1 MTSTIY
7 RFTPPTCTLE
17 LKGNKSPLSRWTNQD
32 ILKHYKFNLK
42 FDDPQKPTARQ
53 VTIQGNQQDLSQLQ
67 ATVDHYLRHHLHSV
81 PRTNTE
87 TNFAAKTDI
96 SDRQPYLKSQGLIHH
111 ELFFGRLTHDSNSD
125 RLQLSTVQ
133 LFDLVSVLESYRS
146 EVAILPATKA
156 LNLSKII
163 PLWGGIAAAAI
174 AAIGITTMLLK
185 SAPQSNIASFPESQP
200 KPQSKV
206 QTQIPELE
214 EITPPSAPDRRTV
227 VQPKLKEPLASAQK
241 LPPPPAV
248 DTPKPKPDI
257 PDPADYPLSD
267 VARQSGFK
275 NSIKQKSNAERSV
288 ESTIIVPTE
297 NQAESESTITTAK
310 LEEKLRNRNQTSRV
324 DSDSNIS
331 DDSSIKFEAN
341 SSAQNSDLAAK
352 SSPAQLSQN
361 QEVINYF
368 QAKWQPPADLK
379 QSLEYRL
386 LLNADGTIKKVVP
399 LGKASQLY
407 LSQTNIPVNQESFIS
422 PITESDSFSI
432 RLLLNPDGRVQAFT
446 E

>member
-32 ILKHYKFNLK
+32 ILKNYKFNLK

-67 ATVDHYLRHHLHSV
+67 AAVDRYLRHYLHSV
-81 PRTNTE
+81 QTTNTE
-87 TNFAAKTDI
+87 TNLAAKTDI

-111 ELFFGRLTHDSNSD
+111 ELFFGRLIHDSNSD
-125 RLQLSTVQ
+125 RLQLTTVQ

-146 EVAILPATKA
+146 QVAILPKTKA
-156 LNLSKII
+156 SKLSKII

-174 AAIGITTMLLK
+174 AAIGIATMLLK
-185 SAPQSNIASFPESQP
+185 SAPQSNTASFPEPQS

-227 VQPKLKEPLASAQK
+227 AQPKLKEPLASAQK

-275 NSIKQKSNAERSV
+275 NSIKQKSNADRSV

-310 LEEKLRNRNQTSRV
+310 LEEKLRNRNQIGRV
-324 DSDSNIS
+324 DEDSDSNIS

-341 SSAQNSDLAAK
+341 SSAQNSDLAAT

-368 QAKWQPPADLK
+368 QAKWQPPA
-379 QSLEYRL
+379 E
-386 LLNADGTIKKVVP
+386 
-399 LGKASQLY
+399 SQAK
-407 LSQTNIPVNQESFIS
+407 PGVS
-422 PITESDSFSI
+422 P
-432 RLLLNPDGRVQAFT
+432 AA
-446 E
+446 